1 MYYAIEIALGILA
14 VVLLLVTSVKVFRE
28 YERGILFRLGRLG
41 GIKGPGLVFI
51 FPLIDRLIKADL
63 RLVSIDV
70 PRQEIMTR
78 DNVPV
83 TVDAVIYFQIIR
95 PALAITVIEN
105 YYNSTFLIAQT
116 TLRSV
121 LGQSDL
127 DELLSQRDIINQKLQ
142 AIIDKQTDP
151 WGIKVPMV
159 EIREVALPEEMK
171 RAMAK
176 QAEAERERRA
186 RIIEAEGEFQ
196 AAAKLV
202 DAANIMSKNP
212 ISIQLRYLKTL
223 SDISGRQGNTIVFPS
238 PVDLLSPLIKKD
250 NPKPTGDK

>member
-151 WGIKVPMV
+151 WGIKVPM
-159 EIREVALPEEMK
+159 EEMK